1 MKQTKIMIGTGLW
14 HMPMRYFKAANA
26 NDQVDADYA
35 HYLKYKATVG
45 LELAYMQTLQ
55 DYIRGVRH
63 D

>member
-1 MKQTKIMIGTGLW
+1 MKQTKVMIGDGLW

-35 HYLKYKATVG
+35 HYLKYKAKVG
-45 LELAYMQTLQ
+45 LELAYMKAMSDALF
-55 DYIRGVRH
+55 GVRH